1 MTKKKI
7 KYDFGGYATKAN
19 VKCSDGRTI
28 MHDAFVDQDGAEVPI
43 VWQHMHNSPGNI
55 LGKGKLENR
64 DDGVYVYG
72 KFNDTQN
79 GRDAAKLVAH
89 GDISSLS
96 IYANSL
102 IEKSKKV
109 AHGVIREVSLVV
121 AGANPG
127 AKIDNLLIE
136 HSNSE
141 TGEEE
146 WVSNLEEAIIHMDLQ
161 LESEDVMHSE
171 DVDPDDDDD
180 DDEDGKTIEEVFES
194 MTDERKEVTYA
205 IAAKAAEAAGGGDD
219 DDDEND
225 DEAKHNDEGGNAM
238 HTNVFDE
245 STQTVK
251 KVTLPSLTHEQRTEL
266 FHDAM
271 EMKSLKAAV
280 IAHAGD
286 YGIDNIDVLFPDAQ
300 DVMNE
305 PYAVTRDTG
314 WVGTFLAKTK
324 HTPFSRIR
332 SKYVD
337 LTADEARAKGYI
349 TGKRKKEEVFPILKR
364 VTGPTTIYKK
374 QKLDKDDIDD
384 ITNLDVVAWLRR
396 EMRFMLEEE
405 MARACLVGDG
415 RAIDNDDKIKE
426 DCIRPVYTDDDLYSV
441 KVPFEKTAKSNDIM
455 DGMVRAK
462 GKLKGTG
469 APTFYTTQEFMADML
484 LVRGG
489 VDDTRVY
496 KTDAEVAS
504 AIRVANIEEVE
515 VMEGLTRTDADG
527 VTWELIGIVMNPVD
541 YTIGADKGGQVS
553 LFDDFD
559 IDFNQWKYLI
569 ETRMSGA
576 LTIPKSALVIERK
589 TA

>member
-1 MTKKKI
+1 MQLPFTIRSEAREQQAEKRRQKLEDQLLDSTLGLGYVDATEKITQLNRPVENNLMGQITYLTAEVYNQIGLTENIFNGTASEQEILNYYTRSIGPVLNAIVEEMRRKFITKTGRSQGQSIMWFNDPFQFVPVGQIADIADKFTRNAIITSNEMRAKIGMKPSKDPIADELSNKNINQAAEEKKKIYLRKEIIMTKKKI

-194 MTDERKEVTYA
+194 MTDEQKEVTYA

-280 IAHAGD
+280 IA
-286 YGIDNIDVLFPDAQ
+286 Q
-300 DVMNE
+300 D
-305 PYAVTRDTG
+305 
-314 WVGTFLAKTK
+314 
-324 HTPFSRIR
+324 
-332 SKYVD
+332 
-337 LTADEARAKGYI
+337 
-349 TGKRKKEEVFPILKR
+349 RKS
-364 VTGPTTIYKK
+364 
-374 QKLDKDDIDD
+374 
-384 ITNLDVVAWLRR
+384 VV
-396 EMRFMLEEE
+396 
-405 MARACLVGDG
+405 
-415 RAIDNDDKIKE
+415 
-426 DCIRPVYTDDDLYSV
+426 
-441 KVPFEKTAKSNDIM
+441 
-455 DGMVRAK
+455 
-462 GKLKGTG
+462 
-469 APTFYTTQEFMADML
+469 
-484 LVRGG
+484 
-489 VDDTRVY
+489 
-496 KTDAEVAS
+496 
-504 AIRVANIEEVE
+504 
-515 VMEGLTRTDADG
+515 
-527 VTWELIGIVMNPVD
+527 
-541 YTIGADKGGQVS
+541 
-553 LFDDFD
+553 
-559 IDFNQWKYLI
+559 
-569 ETRMSGA
+569 
-576 LTIPKSALVIERK
+576 
-589 TA
+589 